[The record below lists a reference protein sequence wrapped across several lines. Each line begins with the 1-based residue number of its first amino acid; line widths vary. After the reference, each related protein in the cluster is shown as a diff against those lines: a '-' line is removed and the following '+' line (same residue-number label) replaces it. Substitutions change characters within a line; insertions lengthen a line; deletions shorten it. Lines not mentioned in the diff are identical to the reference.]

1 MFSERAT
8 KILLQVLLGG
18 EKIKTIAGPV
28 FFSGNQAQNPHD

>member
-1 MFSERAT
+1 MFSERAA
-8 KILLQVLLGG
+8 KVLLQVEG